1 MSRYICVDIGGTSIK
16 HGVLN
21 ENAIIEESNQTK
33 TEAWLGG
40 AEVLDQIKAIG
51 KQYMEQYENLEG
63 ICISTA
69 GMVDPEE
76 GKIVFAGELMPDYTG
91 TCIKKELE
99 KTLGIPCEVE
109 NDVNC
114 AGLAE
119 YISGAAKESHIM
131 FCATVGTGIG
141 GCAIVDGSVFHGA
154 SNSACEIGY
163 IPMEDS
169 DFQTLGAS
177 SILIKKVAGKKREP
191 LDMWD
196 GKKIFE
202 LAEKGDEVC
211 ISAIKEMC
219 DVLGKGLATICYVLN
234 PDTIVLGGGVM
245 AQKKILENEIIDS
258 LKRYL
263 KPILAEHLQVCFA
276 EYGNEAGMVG
286 ALYNFQN
293 KCGRK

>member
-40 AEVLDQIKAIG
+40 AEVLDKVKAIG
-51 KQYMEQYENLEG
+51 KQYMEQYENIEG

-177 SILIKKVAGKKREP
+177 SILIKKVAGKKRES

-293 KCGRK
+293 KCGGK

>member
-16 HGVLN
+16 HGVLD

-40 AEVLDQIKAIG
+40 AEVLDKVKAIG
-51 KQYMEQYENLEG
+51 KQYMEQYENIEG

-263 KPILAEHLQVCFA
+263 KPILAEHLQVCFCRIW
-276 EYGNEAGMVG
+276 
-286 ALYNFQN
+286 
-293 KCGRK
+293 K

>member
-16 HGVLN
+16 HGVLD

-40 AEVLDQIKAIG
+40 AEVLDKVKAIG
-51 KQYMEQYENLEG
+51 KQYMEQYENIEG

-245 AQKKILENEIIDS
+245 AQKKILENRFIEAVFKTDS
-258 LKRYL
+258 
-263 KPILAEHLQVCFA
+263 
-276 EYGNEAGMVG
+276 
-286 ALYNFQN
+286 
-293 KCGRK
+293 GRTFTSMLCRIWK